1 MTVATTPAL
10 FGGLVDD
17 AASLP
22 SVSVRDASAVAEY
35 RRHRGAW
42 YGAVVGVLVV
52 RASAVADL
60 LRAGPL
66 DDVDVAVVAD
76 TGMYHLPDAVTLLT
90 DARATVRRVEA
101 AVGKR
106 GEDPLPGLRRL
117 IALGESLPGVA
128 VSAEI
133 PLTWGLMEALDV
145 VADTSDGAQ
154 GVDAKFRIGGLAA
167 ELFPAPAALAAV
179 ICACRDRGVRFSLSA
194 GLHRAIRHNDPE
206 TGFTHH
212 GVLNILA
219 GCLAAATGAA
229 VAVVGDRI
237 AATDAVP
244 LVEMVR
250 ASRDRFRP
258 LWTGFSTWRI
268 GEVVADLQAFGLL
281 GPDSAASDIRQS
293 SAHP

>member
-10 FGGLVDD
+10 FAGLVDD

-22 SVSVRDASAVAEY
+22 SMSVRHGSAFAEH
-35 RRHRGAW
+35 RRHQSAW
-42 YGAVVGVLVV
+42 YAGMVGLLVV
-52 RASAVADL
+52 RASTITDL
-60 LRAGPL
+60 IRAGSL
-66 DDVDVAVVAD
+66 DGLELVVVAD
-76 TGMYHLPDAVTLLT
+76 TGMDRLADAVGLLA
-90 DARATVRRVEA
+90 DGKATVRRVEA
-101 AVGKR
+101 AVAKR

-117 IALGESLPGVA
+117 MAVGERLPEIA

-145 VADTSDGAQ
+145 VAASSEGRP
-154 GVDAKFRIGGLAA
+154 GMFAKFRIGGLAA

-179 ICACRDRGVRFSLSA
+179 ICACRDRKVKFSLSS

-219 GCLAAATGAA
+219 GCLAAAKGAA

-250 ASRDRFRP
+250 AGRDLPRP

-268 GEVVADLQAFGLL
+268 DEVVADLQAFGLL
-281 GPDSAASDIRQS
+281 GPDSAASDIRPS
-293 SAHP
+293 SVHP